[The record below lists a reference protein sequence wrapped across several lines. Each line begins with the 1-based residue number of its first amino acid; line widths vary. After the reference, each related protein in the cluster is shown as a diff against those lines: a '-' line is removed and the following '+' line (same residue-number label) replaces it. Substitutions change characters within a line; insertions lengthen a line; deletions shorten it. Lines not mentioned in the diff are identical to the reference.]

1 MVCGLKS
8 VYNLWSTIVGSTT
21 DKFCF
26 RWNNYKKI
34 DRKALKAEKHMQP
47 EIYEHLAAGDNNC
60 FFNDYSIILI
70 EKMVQISREEKCT
83 GEKF

>member
-1 MVCGLKS
+1 
-8 VYNLWSTIVGSTT
+8 
-21 DKFCF
+21 
-26 RWNNYKKI
+26 
-34 DRKALKAEKHMQP
+34 MQP

-60 FFNDYSIILI
+60 FFNDCSIILI